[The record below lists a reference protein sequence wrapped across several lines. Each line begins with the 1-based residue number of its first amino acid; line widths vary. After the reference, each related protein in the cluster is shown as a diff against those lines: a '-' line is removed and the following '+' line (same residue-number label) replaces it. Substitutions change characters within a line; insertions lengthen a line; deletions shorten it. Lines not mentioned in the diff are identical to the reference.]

1 MNNTLKIFFICLMLI
16 SPIIA
21 GGGGDS
27 SKELDPVYEAISH
40 VADSMDIKKVGNNYE
55 AGAMHA
61 LYPFFDFHNSSIAKK
76 YGIDFSITKHV
87 FLLLLVAFITVTSII
102 FLVQRYIASHTKVPG
117 KPMNFIEMIVVY
129 IRENV
134 LKNFI
139 GEKYYREW
147 APLIYTLFFFILV
160 GNFLGLI
167 PIFDFLGFINYFGSK
182 LVSIDYHNTFLYP
195 LTHGGN
201 TVTANINLNFALATI
216 TFFAF
221 TIAGMKK
228 YGPIGH
234 WKNFAPPGLA
244 WPLYFIVVPIEILG
258 MLLRPLT
265 LTLRLAGN
273 MMGGHLA
280 LIIFTGLVMQI
291 AQSYNSVLMGLLGAS
306 LFSVPLSICII
317 FLEILVGFLQ
327 AYVFA
332 LLTAVFIGMAVNVH
346 H

>member
-27 SKELDPVYEAISH
+27 NKELDPVYEAISH

-291 AQSYNSVLMGLLGAS
+291 AQSYNSVLMGLVGAS

>member
-1 MNNTLKIFFICLMLI
+1 MIRRPPRSTLFPYTTLFR
-16 SPIIA
+16 SP
-21 GGGGDS
+21 
-27 SKELDPVYEAISH
+27 
-40 VADSMDIKKVGNNYE
+40 
-55 AGAMHA
+55 
-61 LYPFFDFHNSSIAKK
+61 
-76 YGIDFSITKHV
+76 
-87 FLLLLVAFITVTSII
+87 
-102 FLVQRYIASHTKVPG
+102 
-117 KPMNFIEMIVVY
+117 IVVY

-291 AQSYNSVLMGLLGAS
+291 AQSYNSVLMGLVGAS

>member
-1 MNNTLKIFFICLMLI
+1 MKNALKIFFVCLMLI

-21 GGGGDS
+21 GGGGETN
-27 SKELDPVYEAISH
+27 KELDPVYEAISH
-40 VADSMDIKKVGNNYE
+40 VADSMKITKVGNSYE
-55 AGAMHA
+55 AGEISA
-61 LYPFFDFHNSSIAKK
+61 LFTLPKI

-102 FLVQRYIASHTKVPG
+102 FLVQRYISSHTKVPA

-147 APLIYTLFFFILV
+147 APLVYTLFFFILV

-182 LVSIDYHNTFLYP
+182 LIKIDYHNTFLYP
-195 LTHGGN
+195 LTKGGN

-221 TIAGMKK
+221 TIAGIKK

-291 AQSYNSVLMGLLGAS
+291 AQSYNSVLMGLAGAS

>member
-27 SKELDPVYEAISH
+27 NKELDPVYEAISH

-221 TIAGMKK
+221 TIAGIKK

-291 AQSYNSVLMGLLGAS
+291 AQSYNSVLMGLVGAS

>member
-1 MNNTLKIFFICLMLI
+1 MNNALKIFLVCLMSI

-21 GGGGDS
+21 GGGGETN
-27 SKELDPVYEAISH
+27 KELDPVYEAISH
-40 VADSMDIKKVGNNYE
+40 VADSMKITKVGNSYE
-55 AGAMHA
+55 AGEISA
-61 LYPFFDFHNSSIAKK
+61 LFTLPKI

-102 FLVQRYIASHTKVPG
+102 FLVQRYISSHTKVPA

-147 APLIYTLFFFILV
+147 APLVYTLFFFILV

-182 LVSIDYHNTFLYP
+182 LINIDYHNTFLYP
-195 LTHGGN
+195 LTKGGN

-221 TIAGMKK
+221 TIAGIKK

-291 AQSYNSVLMGLLGAS
+291 AQSYNSVLMGLVGAS

>member
-1 MNNTLKIFFICLMLI
+1 MLI

-61 LYPFFDFHNSSIAKK
+61 LYPFFDFHNPSIAKK

-291 AQSYNSVLMGLLGAS
+291 AQSYNSVLMGLVGAS

>member
-1 MNNTLKIFFICLMLI
+1 MLI

-27 SKELDPVYEAISH
+27 NKELDPVYEAISH

-291 AQSYNSVLMGLLGAS
+291 AQSYNSVLMGLVGAS

>member
-1 MNNTLKIFFICLMLI
+1 MLI

-102 FLVQRYIASHTKVPG
+102 FLVQRYIASNTKVPG

-291 AQSYNSVLMGLLGAS
+291 AQSYNSVLMGLVGAS

>member
-221 TIAGMKK
+221 TIAGIKK

-291 AQSYNSVLMGLLGAS
+291 AQSYNSVLMGLVGAS

>member
-102 FLVQRYIASHTKVPG
+102 FLVQRYIASNTKVPG

-291 AQSYNSVLMGLLGAS
+291 AQSYNSVLMGLVGAS

>member
-1 MNNTLKIFFICLMLI
+1 MLI

-291 AQSYNSVLMGLLGAS
+291 AQSYNSVLMGLVGAS

>member
-40 VADSMDIKKVGNNYE
+40 VADSMDITKVGNNYE

-61 LYPFFDFHNSSIAKK
+61 LYPFFDFHDSSIAQK

-102 FLVQRYIASHTKVPG
+102 FLVQRYISSHTKVPG

-291 AQSYNSVLMGLLGAS
+291 AQSYNSVLIGLVGAS

>member
-1 MNNTLKIFFICLMLI
+1 M
-16 SPIIA
+16 
-21 GGGGDS
+21 
-27 SKELDPVYEAISH
+27 
-40 VADSMDIKKVGNNYE
+40 
-55 AGAMHA
+55 
-61 LYPFFDFHNSSIAKK
+61 
-76 YGIDFSITKHV
+76 
-87 FLLLLVAFITVTSII
+87 
-102 FLVQRYIASHTKVPG
+102 
-117 KPMNFIEMIVVY
+117 
-129 IRENV
+129 
-134 LKNFI
+134 
-139 GEKYYREW
+139 
-147 APLIYTLFFFILV
+147 
-160 GNFLGLI
+160 
-167 PIFDFLGFINYFGSK
+167 
-182 LVSIDYHNTFLYP
+182 
-195 LTHGGN
+195 
-201 TVTANINLNFALATI
+201 ATI

-221 TIAGMKK
+221 TIAGIKK

-291 AQSYNSVLMGLLGAS
+291 AQSYNSVLMGLAGAS

>member
-291 AQSYNSVLMGLLGAS
+291 AQSYNSTLMGLAGAS

>member
-291 AQSYNSVLMGLLGAS
+291 AQSYNSVLMGLIGAS

>member
-21 GGGGDS
+21 GGGETN
-27 SKELDPVYEAISH
+27 KEIDPVYEAISH
-40 VADSMDIKKVGNNYE
+40 VADSMEITKVGNSYE
-55 AGAMHA
+55 AGEISA
-61 LYPFFDFHNSSIAKK
+61 LFTLPKI

-87 FLLLLVAFITVTSII
+87 FLLLLVAFITATSII
-102 FLVQRYIASHTKVPG
+102 FLVQRYISSHTKVPA

-291 AQSYNSVLMGLLGAS
+291 AQSYNSTLMGLAGAS

>member
-1 MNNTLKIFFICLMLI
+1 MLI

>member
-291 AQSYNSVLMGLLGAS
+291 AQSYNSVLMGLVGAS